1 MQDWSSVN
9 AQPDQ
14 ANIFA
19 VVSSFLKS
27 AREERKQ
34 TNNNNNTRRRTGQ
47 VQL

>member
-1 MQDWSSVN
+1 LQEWTSIN

-19 VVSSFLKS
+19 VVEFFLKS
-27 AREERKQ
+27 AREEIRPTTQEEKQ
-34 TNNNNNTRRRTGQ
+34 QRQ